1 MLGAQRGK
9 RVSLRATFKP
19 LRSLMPVLSC
29 RADGIMAFG
38 RGPRMCLGYILA
50 LTEIKILLAVLARTS
65 AFRVL
70 NPDEPYIPFPLP
82 VPRDGLP
89 MDFEALPRSA

>member
-1 MLGAQRGK
+1 MLLPAALCAEHRAYK
-9 RVSLRATFKP
+9 RRDRYDCTNRVLLRRIP
-19 LRSLMPVLSC
+19 
-29 RADGIMAFG
+29 FG
-38 RGPRMCLGYILA
+38 GGPRMCLGYILA

>member
-1 MLGAQRGK
+1 
-9 RVSLRATFKP
+9 
-19 LRSLMPVLSC
+19 
-29 RADGIMAFG
+29 
-38 RGPRMCLGYILA
+38 MCLGYILA

-70 NPDEPYIPFPLP
+70 NPEEPYIPFPLP

>member
-1 MLGAQRGK
+1 MQDLQCYCQLSPVRRIPFGK
-9 RVSLRATFKP
+9 
-19 LRSLMPVLSC
+19 
-29 RADGIMAFG
+29 
-38 RGPRMCLGYILA
+38 GPRTCLGYILA